1 MFRVGLAEAN
11 TAATAARSH
20 CASSEPEP
28 AESELI
34 WLNAHRSG
42 RNGPTAPEGPPH
54 LRLAPDTARPPQAG
68 MVPLSHLVS
77 VWAVL
82 LRRRCRAGCAVL
94 RSRVGRGRGALA
106 AAEARYLLAS
116 PLSPLSRTSS
126 HSRHAAATPPH
137 RPLSPSLRAPHLPPS
152 LPLSEPLGTPPSLR
166 RPLPPPTAHRAIPAA
181 VGLRSR
187 RRSLP

>member
-28 AESELI
+28 AESEQI

-42 RNGPTAPEGPPH
+42 RNGPTALHPPGLAPRPEGPPH

-82 LRRRCRAGCAVL
+82 LRRRCRAGCAG
-94 RSRVGRGRGALA
+94 SALA
-106 AAEARYLLAS
+106 R
-116 PLSPLSRTSS
+116 
-126 HSRHAAATPPH
+126 
-137 RPLSPSLRAPHLPPS
+137 
-152 LPLSEPLGTPPSLR
+152 
-166 RPLPPPTAHRAIPAA
+166 
-181 VGLRSR
+181 
-187 RRSLP
+187 